1 MNDLE
6 KQLASQ
12 SKLLEEK
19 DMELDAV
26 IKANKELVGINE
38 RQEKRI
44 SELEAAVKE
53 EHGSIVS
60 AALREID
67 KVRKE
72 NAALT
77 AKVKKLEKQVEEL
90 EAKLANPFGL
100 DAIRELEWK
109 IAKAKAIVKEAGHDN
124 VDDSPSCELCRIWKA
139 LEGD

>member
-44 SELEAAVKE
+44 KELEAAAE
-53 EHGSIVS
+53 
-60 AALREID
+60 
-67 KVRKE
+67 
-72 NAALT
+72 
-77 AKVKKLEKQVEEL
+77 AKRRKLE
-90 EAKLANPFGL
+90 
-100 DAIRELEWK
+100 D
-109 IAKAKAIVKEAGHDN
+109 
-124 VDDSPSCELCRIWKA
+124 
-139 LEGD
+139 